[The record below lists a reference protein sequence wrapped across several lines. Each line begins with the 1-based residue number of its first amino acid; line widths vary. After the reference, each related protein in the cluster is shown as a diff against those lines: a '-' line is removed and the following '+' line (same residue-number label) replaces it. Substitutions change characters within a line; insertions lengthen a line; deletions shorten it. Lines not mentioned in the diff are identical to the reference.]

1 MSDDD
6 YGRVPAGW
14 YPDPLGLPQLRWWDN
29 HAWTE
34 HVSDARQPMMPAQ
47 TATPTM
53 FADDELPS
61 RRSRR
66 GADSA
71 TTDEPPIQQPT
82 AAVLRQL
89 APPSAIDAPPLVEPP
104 VSAPPASVPS
114 AAVPAASI
122 PSAAVPVASVPFA
135 AVPAASVP
143 AAAAPAASV
152 PAAPVP
158 SAVPPPA
165 SSPFTAVPPTSAADA
180 SAADAFAAAAFADV
194 QARSAASAAPDA
206 GLPSASWNLLH
217 SAGADPVSAA
227 QGSAPAP
234 AAYAS
239 APQDYSSAPGYGSG
253 YSSAPGAPA
262 FVPTWTES
270 PVSASGPGRRGTHQV
285 VGTTAPHVQ
294 SVEVWAIA
302 LLPMLQLLLSLLVLA
317 AFSTGPSVVLMAAI
331 WLGPYPVTLV
341 LSLLDYRSLWRRGV
355 DRPATWL
362 WALGTAPVYLTARAL
377 KLSRNTGAGYGP
389 LAVFLM
395 LSGLVGASILAVPG
409 LIIAALPVV
418 FAAEASNSIELAARS
433 IGGAMQVDCPPSPP
447 LFIGQQLR
455 CPATDA
461 SGNQF
466 VITASLQ
473 RSNGWITW
481 QVDDWGVFSI
491 VR

>member
-47 TATPTM
+47 PAAPTI

-66 GADSA
+66 DSDPAGADE
-71 TTDEPPIQQPT
+71 TPIEQPT

-89 APPSAIDAPPLVEPP
+89 APPAADDTPTLVEPSTP
-104 VSAPPASVPS
+104 SASVPS
-114 AAVPAASI
+114 ASVPSASA
-122 PSAAVPVASVPFA
+122 PSAAVPSDSASDA
-135 AVPAASVP
+135 AAS
-143 AAAAPAASV
+143 AARAAS
-152 PAAPVP
+152 A
-158 SAVPPPA
+158 
-165 SSPFTAVPPTSAADA
+165 A
-180 SAADAFAAAAFADV
+180 SAADAFAAAAFADLRA
-194 QARSAASAAPDA
+194 QSAASASAATSTPWIPLQDEASAPV
-206 GLPSASWNLLH
+206 
-217 SAGADPVSAA
+217 SAGA
-227 QGSAPAP
+227 GSAPQAF
-234 AAYAS
+234 
-239 APQDYSSAPGYGSG
+239 SSAPGYGSAPG

-262 FVPTWTES
+262 FVPSWTES
-270 PVSASGPGRRGTHQV
+270 PVSASDPGRRGTHQSL
-285 VGTTAPHVQ
+285 GTTAPHLQ

-317 AFSTGPSVVLMAAI
+317 AFSTGPSVLFMAII
-331 WLGPYPVTLV
+331 WLAPYPISLV
-341 LSLLDYRSLWRRGV
+341 LALLDYRSLRRRGV

-362 WALGTAPVYLTARAL
+362 WALGSAPLYLVARAVR
-377 KLSRNTGAGYGP
+377 LSRISGAGYGP

-409 LIIAALPVV
+409 LIIAALPSV

-433 IGGAMQVDCPPSPP
+433 IGGTMQVECPPSPP
-447 LFIGQQLR
+447 LFIGQQIR

-461 SGNQF
+461 SGNPI

-473 RSNGWITW
+473 RSNGWIAW
-481 QVDDWGVFSI
+481 QVDDWGIFSI
-491 VR
+491 IR